1 MPNRTRPATSTTFR
15 EFLSIATAPVLVLL
29 LLSLCALLVAMAS
42 LYFPIPVLVW
52 PALVLA
58 AIGVSVWLVLR
69 VSRQLELVAQLHHWA
84 ERMRGGDLDA
94 KIDMPAPKHLADL
107 IEDINSLGGML
118 KTLALQMDA
127 QTRSQNVRL
136 ARKTQS
142 LDILYDVALA
152 LSQPGPLET
161 QLGDFL
167 DTLIELID
175 AQAATVH
182 LFAPDGKLRLAASRE
197 WPDHRSTAPALL
209 VTRCDHCGWTP
220 ASGVHLL
227 NEHLECMRTDP
238 SNAAEQ
244 HGEVVVVPIQ
254 YQHRSLG
261 IYALH
266 LDRPMAALG
275 EDALELFISVGRH
288 LGLAIEK
295 DRSDQDTRRLA
306 VMEERNIIANELHD
320 SLAQSLVS
328 MRLQLKMLGENLFK
342 REWRPAQN
350 EARNLRIAVD
360 EAHESLR
367 ALLANFR
374 LKIDDRGLIHALQ
387 TLVVR
392 FRQETGINVYFDN
405 NCHDLS
411 ITPQQ
416 ELQIFHIVQEAL
428 TNVRKHSQ
436 AINVRVLLH
445 NDPMGGYVLL
455 IEDDGLG
462 ITENEPGRPGE
473 HVGLQIMRERAARVP
488 GELIIES
495 DAGEGTRVQLT
506 FGRPDVTTPARATGA

>member
-1 MPNRTRPATSTTFR
+1 V
-15 EFLSIATAPVLVLL
+15 TALL
-29 LLSLCALLVAMAS
+29 CLAVVALLSAIAS
-42 LYFPIPVLVW
+42 LYAPVPTLLW
-52 PALVLA
+52 ATLALA
-58 AIGVSVWLVLR
+58 AIGISVWLLLT
-69 VSRQLELVAQLHHWA
+69 VSRHLELVSQLRHWA

-107 IEDINSLGGML
+107 IEDVNSLGGML

-152 LSQPGPLET
+152 LSQPGPLEH

-175 AQAATVH
+175 ARAATVH
-182 LFAPDGKLRLAASRE
+182 LFGTDGKLRLVTSRKLPE
-197 WPDHRSTAPALL
+197 DDGTVPALL
-209 VTRCDHCGWTP
+209 ITRCEHCGWTP

-227 NEHLECMRTDP
+227 NERFECLR
-238 SNAAEQ
+238 AASSTVMSEGQ
-244 HGEVVVVPIQ
+244 EIVVVPIQ

-261 IYALH
+261 IFTLH
-266 LDRPMAALG
+266 LDRPMTALG
-275 EDALELFISVGRH
+275 EDALELLISVGRH

-306 VMEERNIIANELHD
+306 IMEERNIIANELHD

-342 REWRPAQN
+342 KEWRPAQN

-374 LKIDDRGLIHALQ
+374 LKIDDRGLVPALQ
-387 TLVVR
+387 ALVAR
-392 FRQETGINVYFDN
+392 FKQETGINIYFDN
-405 NCHDLS
+405 NCHDLHLA
-411 ITPQQ
+411 PQQ
-416 ELQIFHIVQEAL
+416 ELQVFHIVQEAL

-436 AINVRVLLH
+436 AVNVRILLH

-455 IEDDGLG
+455 VEDDGHG
-462 ITENEPGRPGE
+462 ITDNEPGRPGE

-488 GELIIES
+488 GELTIES
-495 DAGEGTRVQLT
+495 EAGEGTRVQLV
-506 FGRPDVTTPARATGA
+506 FGRTDTTTNARATGG